1 MPNCQCIMHMCVCV
15 HMFLQEW
22 VELCLFFESNVPEC
36 VYVQSIA
43 MSMNR
48 TYRNFLLGDESINVA
63 NGKVRY
69 EGIEIAR
76 ELCLKNR
83 N

>member
-1 MPNCQCIMHMCVCV
+1 M
-15 HMFLQEW
+15 
-22 VELCLFFESNVPEC
+22 
-36 VYVQSIA
+36 Y
-43 MSMNR
+43 MNR

-63 NGKVRY
+63 NGKVRC

-83 N
+83 KEFIIKSNKGRENFAAAEGN

>member
-1 MPNCQCIMHMCVCV
+1 M
-15 HMFLQEW
+15 
-22 VELCLFFESNVPEC
+22 
-36 VYVQSIA
+36 
-43 MSMNR
+43 
-48 TYRNFLLGDESINVA
+48 LGDESINVA

-83 N
+83 KEFIIKSNKGRENFAAAEGN